1 MSDKEKEVKL
11 NPNSQNRKWLLTINN
26 PKEKEMTHEQIKIIL
41 SKFKAV
47 KYWCMCDEIGGK
59 QNIYHTHLFIK
70 GDTPIKFNTVKNK
83 FPTAHID
90 YCRGTNQENRDYIRK
105 EGKYK
110 GTDKEETNLKDTFE
124 ESGECPGEHQ
134 GKRNDYL
141 LLYDCI
147 KEGMSN
153 FDILEMNAN
162 YMVDL
167 DKIEYCRQ
175 IVKEEE
181 FKNKIRELE
190 VEYRFGCT
198 GTGKSRTI
206 IERFG
211 FENVFR
217 ITDQKHPFDTYSGQ
231 DVIVFEEFYS
241 SNFRISEMLNYLDI
255 YPLVLPCR
263 YRNKIA
269 CYTKVFIN
277 SNIPLEKQY
286 TEVQKNSRET
296 WLAFLRRINCVKEF
310 NEQGSI
316 KDYKNIDEY
325 ITRWQAV
332 NPKDTPFHDDKEN
345 MNPEEIYQYEMND
358 LVNDWIVSDYNKN
371 HKKG

>member
-59 QNIYHTHLFIK
+59 QNTYHTHLFIK

-134 GKRNDYL
+134 GKRNDYS

-190 VEYRFGCT
+190 VEYRFGHT

-217 ITDQKHPFDTYSGQ
+217 ITDQKHPFDTYAGQ

-241 SNFRISEMLNYLDI
+241 SNYRISEMLNYLDI

-332 NPKDTPFHDDKEN
+332 NPEDTPFHDDKEN
-345 MNPEEIYQYEMND
+345 MNPEEIYQHEMND

>member
-1 MSDKEKEVKL
+1 MADKEIKI
-11 NPNSQNRKWLLTINN
+11 NNNSQNRKWLLTINN
-26 PKEKEMTHEQIKIIL
+26 PKEKDMTHEQIKIIL

-59 QNIYHTHLFIK
+59 QNTYHTHLFIK
-70 GDTPIKFNTVKNK
+70 GDTPIKFATVKNK

-90 YCRGTNQENRDYIRK
+90 YCRGTNQENREYIRK

-134 GKRNDYL
+134 GKRNDYS

-181 FKNKIRELE
+181 FKNKIRELD
-190 VEYRFGCT
+190 VEYRFGHT
-198 GTGKSRTI
+198 GTGKSKTI
-206 IERFG
+206 IEQHG
-211 FENVFR
+211 FENVYR
-217 ITDQKHPFDTYSGQ
+217 ITDQKHPFDTYAGQ

-241 SNFRISEMLNYLDI
+241 SNYRISEMLNYLDI

-263 YRNKIA
+263 YRNKTA

-296 WLAFLRRINCVKEF
+296 WLAFLRRISRVKEF
-310 NEQGSI
+310 NDKGFI
-316 KDYKNIDEY
+316 KSYENIDDY
-325 ITRWQAV
+325 ITRWRSV
-332 NPKDTPFHDDKEN
+332 NPEENPFHDDKQETDK
-345 MNPEEIYQYEMND
+345 EEIYQQEMDD
-358 LVNDWIVSDYNKN
+358 LVNDWIKFEYDKKNKE
-371 HKKG
+371 G

>member
-1 MSDKEKEVKL
+1 MEDKV
-11 NPNSQNRKWLLTINN
+11 QNRKWLLTINN
-26 PKEKEMTHEQIKIIL
+26 PEKHEMTHEQIKIVL

-47 KYWCMCDEIGGK
+47 KYWCMCDEVGGK
-59 QNIYHTHLFIK
+59 QNTYHTHLLIK
-70 GDTPIKFNTVKNK
+70 ADTPVKFITVKNK
-83 FPTAHID
+83 FPAAHID
-90 YCRGTNQENRDYIRK
+90 YCRGTIQENRDYIRK

-124 ESGECPGEHQ
+124 ESGEVPEEHQ
-134 GKRNDYL
+134 GKRNDYS

-147 KEGMSN
+147 KDGMSN

-181 FKNKIRELE
+181 FKRKIRELE
-190 VEYRFGCT
+190 VEYRFGHT
-198 GTGKSRTI
+198 GTGKSRSI
-206 IERFG
+206 MESFG
-211 FENVFR
+211 FENVYR
-217 ITDQKHPFDTYSGQ
+217 VTDYKHPFDSYAGQ
-231 DVIVFEEFYS
+231 DIIVFEEFYS

-263 YRNKIA
+263 YRNKVA

-277 SNIPLEKQY
+277 SNISLEKQY
-286 TEVQKNSRET
+286 TEVQKNNRET
-296 WLAFLRRINCVKEF
+296 WLAFLRRIDCVKEF
-310 NEQGSI
+310 NEQGHI

-325 ITRWQAV
+325 ITRWKSV
-332 NPKDTPFHDDKEN
+332 NPEETLFHVDNEEAT
-345 MNPEEIYQYEMND
+345 PEEIYQQEMSD
-358 LVNDWIVSDYNKN
+358 LVSDWVAYDYDKT

>member
-59 QNIYHTHLFIK
+59 QNTYHTHLFIK

-134 GKRNDYL
+134 GKRNDYS

-190 VEYRFGCT
+190 VEYRFGHT

-206 IERFG
+206 IEHYG

-217 ITDQKHPFDTYSGQ
+217 ITDQKHPFDTYAGQ

-332 NPKDTPFHDDKEN
+332 NPEDTPFHDDKEN
-345 MNPEEIYQYEMND
+345 MDPEEIYQHEMND
-358 LVNDWIVSDYNKN
+358 LVNDWITSDYNKN